1 VNQIASA
8 HERGLIKAKSRVQLV
23 GDYPAVK
30 DHLNKPKKTP
40 NIKMKLFSSQENS
53 HQEILLDDDLDDQQ
67 PIFF

>member
-23 GDYPAVK
+23 GDYQ
-30 DHLNKPKKTP
+30 DHLNKQKKTP